1 MRDVYRTKSGLE
13 IGCMYKRPLRQLNS
27 DEEQIQR
34 ALLGI
39 RGPDHMSMALY
50 IIFLVA
56 LFTTLALTLG
66 SGR

>member
-1 MRDVYRTKSGLE
+1 MKDVYRTSTGIE
-13 IGCMYKRPLRQLNS
+13 IGCMYKKPMHQLNH
-27 DEEQIQR
+27 DEEEIQR

-39 RGPDHMSMALY
+39 RGPDHMSMTLY

-56 LFTTLALTLG
+56 LFVTLVMTVG